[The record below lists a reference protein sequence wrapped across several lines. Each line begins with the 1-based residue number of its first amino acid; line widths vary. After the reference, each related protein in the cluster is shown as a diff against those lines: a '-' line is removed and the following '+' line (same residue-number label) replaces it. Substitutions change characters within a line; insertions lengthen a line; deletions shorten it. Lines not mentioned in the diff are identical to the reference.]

1 METDNSAS
9 CNLLALQSSTFPYTF
24 SEMVYDEKNIPIDFF
39 ILDTNDAFAK
49 LLDLGREDVIN
60 HNASD
65 FFPDLLM
72 TDNHWLKIY
81 SRVAQSGKPE
91 EYEDYSPSLNKWFNL
106 AITCPKAGHIVILSA
121 DITDRKKAE
130 AELILSE
137 QLNKAYFNNTP
148 DGIIITDYQGIV
160 QKTNQAFAKLI
171 NHAESEITRRQLTSV
186 VRTSETYDF
195 AYISQRIKTEQKM
208 QRVFVIT
215 NNDIAKTIVEDIV
228 LLPLQ
233 QILIIWKDI
242 SKDIQNQIEKDLY
255 FNIFD
260 KISQNIIICDRD
272 LSITDINE
280 SFSLFSGYAMS
291 DLRNKTVRDLLCDED
306 TYKRL
311 GFPDSYISKIQKKIL
326 ADIFNNQKKYS
337 EVELLIRNKGG
348 ETVWSYV
355 VVSGFFD
362 EKNNLRKILFFP
374 VDISKRRDIE
384 EKTRLELYHTLADLA
399 ELRDDDTGNHMK
411 RIGVFASLMAKKLNM
426 DTKFCNDIAVFAP
439 LHDIGKV
446 GIVDS
451 ILLKAEELSAGEQQV
466 MQTHTTLGY
475 NIVKAKSKLG
485 MVADITLNHHERFD
499 GEGYPNKLYGY
510 AIPLAAQITA
520 IVDVYDALRSNRPYK
535 KPWDHQATVNYIRE
549 NCGSAFTPEIVETFL
564 LLETEFEMIF
574 DRLKS

>member
-1 METDNSAS
+1 
-9 CNLLALQSSTFPYTF
+9 
-24 SEMVYDEKNIPIDFF
+24 
-39 ILDTNDAFAK
+39 
-49 LLDLGREDVIN
+49 
-60 HNASD
+60 
-65 FFPDLLM
+65 
-72 TDNHWLKIY
+72 
-81 SRVAQSGKPE
+81 
-91 EYEDYSPSLNKWFNL
+91 
-106 AITCPKAGHIVILSA
+106 
-121 DITDRKKAE
+121 
-130 AELILSE
+130 
-137 QLNKAYFNNTP
+137 
-148 DGIIITDYQGIV
+148 
-160 QKTNQAFAKLI
+160 
-171 NHAESEITRRQLTSV
+171 
-186 VRTSETYDF
+186 
-195 AYISQRIKTEQKM
+195 M

-215 NNDIAKTIVEDIV
+215 SGDIAKTIVEDIV
-228 LLPLQ
+228 LLPLRQ
-233 QILIIWKDI
+233 LLIIWKDI

-255 FNIFD
+255 FNVFD

-280 SFSLFSGYAMS
+280 SFSLFSGYSMS

-306 TYKRL
+306 AYKQF

-326 ADIFNNQKKYS
+326 ADIFNNQKKHS
-337 EVELLIRNKGG
+337 EVELLIKNKGG
-348 ETVWSYV
+348 ETIWTYV

-362 EKNNLRKILFFP
+362 GKNNLSKILFFP

-411 RIGVFASLMAKKLNM
+411 RIGIFASLMAKKLNM

-451 ILLKAEELSAGEQQV
+451 ILLKAEELSEGEQEV

-475 NIVKAKSKLG
+475 NIVKTKSKLA

-535 KPWDHQATVNYIRE
+535 KPWDHRTTVNYIRK

-564 LLETEFEMIF
+564 QLETEFEMIF
-574 DRLKS
+574 DRLKR